1 MVLMKLKQ
9 PLKLVF
15 DPHPVL
21 RKRAQ
26 VVPIPLNSE
35 DKSILLAMLEYV
47 ELSQDKDYAEKY
59 QIREGVGLAAPQIG
73 ISKRLT
79 AISYGDEEHKI
90 RYALVN
96 PVITRSSLKKTAIST
111 GEGCLSIKDSF
122 PGYVYRPSKITVKA
136 FDLLQDKDII
146 IQADGFDAIV
156 LQHEIDHLNG
166 VLFYDYINKEN
177 PFFELE
183 NGELL

>member
-1 MVLMKLKQ
+1 MKLKQ
-9 PLKLVF
+9 PLKLVI

-26 VVPIPLNSE
+26 LVPLPIHDE
-35 DKSILLAMLEYV
+35 DKSILLAMLSYV
-47 ELSQDKDYAEKY
+47 ELSQDQDYAEKH

-79 AISYGDEEHKI
+79 VISYGDAEHKT

-96 PVITRSSLKKTAIST
+96 PIITRSSVKKIAIST
-111 GEGCLSIKDSF
+111 GEGCLSVKESY
-122 PGYVYRPSKITVKA
+122 PGYVYRPFKITVKA
-136 FDLLQDKDII
+136 YDLLQDNEIT
-146 IQADGFDAIV
+146 IQAEGFDAIV

-166 VLFYDYINKEN
+166 ILFYDYINKDN
-177 PFFELE
+177 PFFERE
-183 NGELL
+183 HDALL

>member
-15 DPHPVL
+15 DPNPVL

-26 VVPIPLNSE
+26 LVPLPLGDE

-47 ELSQDKDYAEKY
+47 ELSQDQTYAEQH

-79 AISYGDEEHKI
+79 AISYGDEEHKT

-96 PVITRSSLKKTAIST
+96 PVITRSSLKKTAISS
-111 GEGCLSIKDSF
+111 GEGCLSINEAY

-136 FDLLQDKDII
+136 YDLLQDKDII
-146 IQADGFDAIV
+146 IQAEGFDAIV

-166 VLFYDYINKEN
+166 VLFYDYINKDN

-183 NGELL
+183 NGALL